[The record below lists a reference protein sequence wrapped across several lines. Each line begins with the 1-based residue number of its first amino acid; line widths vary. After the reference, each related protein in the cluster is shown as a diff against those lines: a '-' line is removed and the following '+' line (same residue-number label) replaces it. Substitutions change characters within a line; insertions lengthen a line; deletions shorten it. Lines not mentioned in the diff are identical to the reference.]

1 MIETTLYAVLK
12 ADPAVAALVVS
23 GGETRIYPLEVPQDV
38 AMPAVVYQRIASAP
52 EVTLAGDV
60 GLDAVR
66 IQVSCWAATYSVAK
80 ELAAAVRAAVNAS
93 NLRAVTEME
102 LDDRDTE
109 TRQYR
114 VIIDFRIWQ

>member
-1 MIETTLYAVLK
+1 MIETTLYSVLK
-12 ADPAVAALVVS
+12 ADPTVAALVVS
-23 GGETRIYPLEVPQDV
+23 GGVTRIYPLEVPQDV
-38 AMPAVVYQRIASAP
+38 VMPAVVYQRIASAP
-52 EVTLAGDV
+52 EVTLDGDA

-66 IQVSCWAATYSVAK
+66 VQVSCWAATYAGAK

-93 NLRAVTEME
+93 NLRAVTEIE
-102 LDDRDTE
+102 IDDRDTE